1 MDTKK
6 TYLEKIVKSQDYI
19 YLKEN
24 YIKKPK
30 EQFYFLEKEI
40 LKKNNEI
47 DLLDLGC
54 AKGEFIYFLSRHKK
68 IKNLT
73 GIDYSQ
79 SLIKYAKSQN
89 RNTEKIKF
97 YKKKAENFSIKK
109 KFDFIIISG
118 LISYFDDPKKII
130 KCSINHLKKNG
141 IIIILDKFN
150 ENNVDIL
157 VSFRNNKISKKFEK
171 GWNFHSIK
179 TLSEIFKQKN
189 FQQITKKK
197 FKLKI
202 PLKPKKDPG
211 RSFKLKTNY
220 GDFFA
225 NGLNQ
230 FYNIILLAYK
240 RKK

>member
-79 SLIKYAKSQN
+79 SLIKFAKSQN
-89 RNTEKIKF
+89 RNAKKIKF
-97 YKKKAENFSIKK
+97 YKKNAEKFSIKK
-109 KFDFIIISG
+109 KFDFIVMSG
-118 LISYFDDPKKII
+118 LISYFDNPKKII
-130 KCSINHLKKNG
+130 KCSIKHLKKNG
-141 IIIILDKFN
+141 TIIIFDKFN

-157 VSFRNNKISKKFEK
+157 VTLRNNKISKKFEK

-179 TLSEIFKQKN
+179 TLNKIFEQHS
-189 FQQITKKK
+189 FRQITKKK
-197 FKLKI
+197 FKLNSS
-202 PLKPKKDPG
+202 LKPKKDPG
-211 RSFKLKTNY
+211 RSFKIKTNY
-220 GDFFA
+220 GDYFA

-230 FYNIILLAYK
+230 FYNIILLPYN
-240 RKK
+240 KKK